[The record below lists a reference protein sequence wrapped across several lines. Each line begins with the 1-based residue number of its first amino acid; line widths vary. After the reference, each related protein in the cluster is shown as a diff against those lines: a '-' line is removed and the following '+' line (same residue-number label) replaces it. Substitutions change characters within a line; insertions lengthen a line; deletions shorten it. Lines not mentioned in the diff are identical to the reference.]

1 MKKRFT
7 TSYYKRINSTRS
19 AKRLRNKIKRKGKK
33 YVPGSNGISSPKKN
47 KKPIQ
52 NIPAPT
58 EFSLINNT
66 EAVLEYFKIA
76 REYLKEGYPI
86 RFDISKINSLTPDA
100 IILQIARI
108 KDEKFHNKN
117 GIAGNAPDDPKLK
130 KLFMESGF
138 YNYVNTSGS
147 KPNGKD
153 TLIHKITKNKVEPKI
168 AKDACL
174 IGLKHSLDSDEIFDP
189 MYDILIEIMQNTNN
203 HAGQTRGQY
212 DWWLHIYNDP
222 TTKISKYTFLDLGVG
237 IFDSIPALNF
247 KNTIT
252 KAVGFTNNT
261 NLVKPLFNG
270 EIKSRTAKPERGKGI
285 PQVYESSK
293 HESFNKFIMISN
305 DVYVDM
311 KNLNTKKLNNNFS
324 GTLFYWELKK

>member
-1 MKKRFT
+1 
-7 TSYYKRINSTRS
+7 
-19 AKRLRNKIKRKGKK
+19 
-33 YVPGSNGISSPKKN
+33 
-47 KKPIQ
+47 
-52 NIPAPT
+52 
-58 EFSLINNT
+58 
-66 EAVLEYFKIA
+66 
-76 REYLKEGYPI
+76 
-86 RFDISKINSLTPDA
+86 
-100 IILQIARI
+100 
-108 KDEKFHNKN
+108 
-117 GIAGNAPDDPKLK
+117 
-130 KLFMESGF
+130 
-138 YNYVNTSGS
+138 
-147 KPNGKD
+147 
-153 TLIHKITKNKVEPKI
+153 VEPKI